1 MKIDT
6 TKQTS
11 KTAKNDLIDKI
22 YVNYRCINSI
32 NDENFFKYQNTRCI
46 LYFPDKNGSTDMD
59 DAKVDALLNEMPKTV
74 DDVNLFEKP
83 EFEKPFFINRKSK
96 NAIKT
101 IDKLDLFSSKK
112 NVLVMDFG
120 ISESLKKILQTYW
133 KVVAVPMNE
142 RAKRIRYLKID
153 GVIISDSVCDTRFVN
168 DDIKQELKIL
178 LEGKIPVMGIGFGGI
193 LLSELI
199 GIKTEETQNKFVE
212 IGVHQIRDECK
223 KIFTVSKICRKN
235 IECLPMQE
243 EMKKIYYNRENRIE
257 GFIKK
262 KLMCCCFDLM
272 ENTIDT
278 TRILNEFELIMRR
291 R

>member
-1 MKIDT
+1 MYKCWRDYQKYITLITNFRPEFLSLSLD
-6 TKQTS
+6 
-11 KTAKNDLIDKI
+11 NDD
-22 YVNYRCINSI
+22 
-32 NDENFFKYQNTRCI
+32 NFFKYQNTRCI
-46 LYFPDKNGSTDMD
+46 LYFPDKNGSADMD
-59 DAKVDALLNEMPKTV
+59 DAKIDALLNEMPKTI

-133 KVVAVPMNE
+133 KVVVVPMNE

-223 KIFTVSKICRKN
+223 KIFTVCKTCRKS
-235 IECLPMQE
+235 IECLSMPD
-243 EMKKIYYNRENRIE
+243 EMKKIYYNRDNKIE
-257 GFIKK
+257 GFVRK
-262 KLMCCCFDLM
+262 KLMCCCFDLIG
-272 ENTIDT
+272 NTIDAA
-278 TRILNEFELIMRR
+278 RILNEFELIMRKR
-291 R
+291 